1 MSRSQTKQKKSSA
14 AKNVAIFFIVFII
27 LEGLIVFGLSK
38 LFKNED
44 SVVSLGGYSFYLM
57 DSDNMAP
64 DSPKNS
70 LVIAA
75 NGVPSP
81 DKTGYAVLCKNV
93 KGEGTTVGWLLDVSS
108 KGDTVDGVVYTVYQN
123 SAPDKHYDLKS
134 DDIIGIATSYYMT
147 AGKIISFVVT
157 PFGMAICI
165 AAPLVLLVVIELI
178 MAIARRSDDDDDYDD
193 DDEDYDDDGDEN
205 VTLDDFLY
213 GGENDEVY
221 TSEKPKD
228 TYQEEFEDKYA
239 SMMRRTERPAPAP
252 APVYEEPEQPAEE
265 PVYEE
270 PEQPVQPVQTEE
282 PAPAPVQTEEPAEEP
297 AEEAKPEIDPAYYER
312 ASKMIDEAVTTKEE
326 PQEAPAEEPAPA
338 PAPEK
343 KPEPARRPRPANGQP
358 PRKRP
363 PQHGARPA
371 GARRPAQHRPANR
384 PAAPR
389 QDANAALAQ
398 LMKMMEEEQNKLK
411 DQNKDK

>member
-44 SVVSLGGYSFYLM
+44 SVVTIGGYSFYLM

-75 NGVPSP
+75 EGVPSP

-93 KGEGTTVGWLLDVSS
+93 GGEGTTVGWLLDVSS

-147 AGKIISFVVT
+147 AGKIISFVAT

-178 MAIARRSDDDDDYDD
+178 MAIARRSTDDDYDD
-193 DDEDYDDDGDEN
+193 DDEDYDDEGDEN

-239 SMMRRTERPAPAP
+239 SMMRKTERP
-252 APVYEEPEQPAEE
+252 APVYEEPEQPVEE

-270 PEQPVQPVQTEE
+270 PAQPVQPVQTEE
-282 PAPAPVQTEEPAEEP
+282 PAPAPVQ
-297 AEEAKPEIDPAYYER
+297 
-312 ASKMIDEAVTTKEE
+312 
-326 PQEAPAEEPAPA
+326 QEAPAEEPAPA

-343 KPEPARRPRPANGQP
+343 KPEPAHRPRPANGQP

-371 GARRPAQHRPANR
+371 GAHRPAQHRPANR
-384 PAAPR
+384 PATPR

>member
-44 SVVSLGGYSFYLM
+44 SVVTIGGYSFYLM

-75 NGVPSP
+75 EGVPSP

-93 KGEGTTVGWLLDVSS
+93 GSEGTTVGWLLDVSS

-147 AGKIISFVVT
+147 AGKIISFVAT

-178 MAIARRSDDDDDYDD
+178 MAIARRSNDDDYDD
-193 DDEDYDDDGDEN
+193 DDEDYDDEGDEN

-239 SMMRRTERPAPAP
+239 SMMRKTERP
-252 APVYEEPEQPAEE
+252 APVYEEPEQPVEE

-270 PEQPVQPVQTEE
+270 PAQPVQPVQTEE
-282 PAPAPVQTEEPAEEP
+282 PAPAPVQQEAPAEEP
-297 AEEAKPEIDPAYYER
+297 AVEAKPEIDPTYYER